1 MIGILTCLIPQIR
14 LAWFCNEPKFI
25 RSKSLMRTKVIIED
39 PILNLISSTGFGSGN
54 FQPIGI
60 VHELI
65 NEPIVMLHDAIVFFY
80 AKHGP
85 LLMYVFEHESS
96 RNSGLLI
103 FNLSKFK

>member
-39 PILNLISSTGFGSGN
+39 PILNLISSTGFGRGN

-60 VHELI
+60 VHELV
-65 NEPIVMLHDAIVFFY
+65 NEPMEMLHDATVLFY

-85 LLMYVFEHESS
+85 LLYIFEYRRLDLHESS
-96 RNSGLLI
+96 RNYGAAH
-103 FNLSKFK
+103 F